1 MSSLGVSIAMTNVTP
16 PTKKLGDQNMTF
28 DSVVNHVS
36 SERGSVLHDTSGRHC
51 KPKLAVSKIHL
62 EGNKNEIGS
71 LDGFSAQVR
80 DENKENVLVQVDTIA
95 GASDSVSTADSHVL
109 IHGNYDLNSLQLTE
123 CDDIP
128 VAASNSENFNVV
140 TNQRHKFGFCP
151 LSKLQLYTGESV
163 KHSTTFTDLQAHKLV
178 KASGKPNFLGCR
190 IPVQSNLNIASWRA
204 YLSEYWDA
212 QLLDLLEFGFPLDF
226 QRDSI
231 LVSTEKNHTSALQNL
246 QHVQAYIEEELS
258 FKAMLGPFD
267 HKPIPLHVSPLM
279 VRDKQ
284 DSSKKRTIM
293 DLSWPKGASVNAH
306 VQKDIYLGTQ
316 YALNYPSIDSITDS
330 LCNLG
335 PAAKIYKVDI
345 SRAFRQIKIDPLD
358 IDLLGLTFQN
368 QYFIDKSVPF
378 GYRNGSQIF
387 QRCTDAIRFTMQQ
400 HGFPHLFNYIDDL
413 IYTGLPSQIHSSY
426 QFLLELLQELGLEIF
441 QKKLV
446 PPDTVV
452 TCLGIQIDT
461 VNRTLSIPHQK
472 LQEIVKLCKD
482 WVNKTYC
489 SKKALQSLLGSL
501 LYISKC
507 VKPARFFL
515 NHILALLRSNYEVQ
529 KILLD
534 NSFFKDLT
542 WFNTFLCNFN
552 GVTYYHKTFP
562 SAQVYLDAC
571 LTA

>member
-1 MSSLGVSIAMTNVTP
+1 MSMSDVSLDMSNVNVATHNV
-16 PTKKLGDQNMTF
+16 DQQNMTS
-28 DSVVNHVS
+28 DSVFSCVS
-36 SERGSVLHDTSGRHC
+36 SDRGFLPPDIPDMHC
-51 KPKLAVSKIHL
+51 KPNLALPKIFL
-62 EGNKNEIGS
+62 EGNKNGIGS

-80 DENKENVLVQVDTIA
+80 DVNDKNVVVHTHTTA
-95 GASDSVSTADSHVL
+95 GNSDSVSTVNYHTVID
-109 IHGNYDLNSLQLTE
+109 GNCDLNNIQLTE

-128 VAASNSENFNVV
+128 VITNNSQIFNAV
-140 TNQRHKFGFCP
+140 TNQKHKFGFCP
-151 LSKLQLYTGESV
+151 LSKFQLYDGDPVRHNTS
-163 KHSTTFTDLQAHKLV
+163 FTDLQAHKLI

-190 IPVQSNLNIASWRA
+190 IPVQSNLNISRWRS

-226 QRDSI
+226 PRDSI
-231 LVSTEKNHTSALQNL
+231 LMSTEQNHTSALQNL

-258 FKAMLGPFD
+258 FNAMLGPFD

-284 DSSKKRTIM
+284 DSNKKRTIM

-316 YALNYPSIDSITDS
+316 YTLNYPSIDSITDT
-330 LCNLG
+330 LCKLG

-413 IYTGLPSQIHSSY
+413 IYTGLPSQIQPSTNFCY
-426 QFLLELLQELGLEIF
+426 
-441 QKKLV
+441 
-446 PPDTVV
+446 
-452 TCLGIQIDT
+452 
-461 VNRTLSIPHQK
+461 
-472 LQEIVKLCKD
+472 
-482 WVNKTYC
+482 
-489 SKKALQSLLGSL
+489 
-501 LYISKC
+501 
-507 VKPARFFL
+507 
-515 NHILALLRSNYEVQ
+515 NYFR
-529 KILLD
+529 
-534 NSFFKDLT
+534 N
-542 WFNTFLCNFN
+542 
-552 GVTYYHKTFP
+552 
-562 SAQVYLDAC
+562 
-571 LTA
+571 

>member
-1 MSSLGVSIAMTNVTP
+1 M
-16 PTKKLGDQNMTF
+16 
-28 DSVVNHVS
+28 
-36 SERGSVLHDTSGRHC
+36 
-51 KPKLAVSKIHL
+51 
-62 EGNKNEIGS
+62 
-71 LDGFSAQVR
+71 
-80 DENKENVLVQVDTIA
+80 
-95 GASDSVSTADSHVL
+95 
-109 IHGNYDLNSLQLTE
+109 
-123 CDDIP
+123 
-128 VAASNSENFNVV
+128 
-140 TNQRHKFGFCP
+140 
-151 LSKLQLYTGESV
+151 QLYTGKSV
-163 KHSTTFTDLQAHKLV
+163 KHTTTFTDLQAHKLI

-190 IPVQSNLNIASWRA
+190 IPVQSNLNIASWRSH
-204 YLSEYWDA
+204 LSEYWDA

-231 LVSTEKNHTSALQNL
+231 LISTEKNHTSALQNL
-246 QHVQAYIEEELS
+246 HHVQAYIEEELS

-306 VQKDIYLGTQ
+306 IQKDVYLGTQ
-316 YALNYPSIDSITDS
+316 YVLNYPSIDSITDS
-330 LCNLG
+330 LCKLG

-426 QFLLELLQELGLEIF
+426 QFLLQLLQELGLDIS

-482 WVNKTYC
+482 WVSKTYC

-515 NHILALLRSNYEVQ
+515 NRILALLRSNYEVQ

-534 NSFFKDLT
+534 NAFFKDLA

-571 LTA
+571 LTGLGGHFDSMVYTLQIPQGYKDYNICHLEMLNIIVASKIWAIHWTNSKIQIHCDNMAVVQVLNTGKTRDPVLATCARNLWLLAATYNIEFLFTHIAGKSNSIADLLSRWAVTDNPMPKLTHLLPCHNWVDTHIDLTLLNYDI